1 MANTTCKN
9 CGIAITW
16 EDVAGK
22 WVPLVGGVRHR
33 CASYFPTPVLTT
45 EFVNSAGK
53 TVRES
58 YSTAMAA
65 NAVDSSGRVTT
76 RIQSSP
82 SRTTT
87 GGPYDAPV
95 ERTEL
100 QELRHAV
107 QRLSRACEL
116 LYEAVDTLAQ
126 REIGK

>member
-9 CGIAITW
+9 CGVAITW
-16 EDVAGK
+16 ADQGGK
-22 WVPLVGGVRHR
+22 WVPLVDGVRHR
-33 CASYFPTPVLTT
+33 CEAWKPDVTSI
-45 EFVNSAGK
+45 
-53 TVRES
+53 
-58 YSTAMAA
+58 MAA